1 MVNKHGCTGPC
12 DQGRQ
17 DCPHPQACEVGDD
30 EPKFYGRDWAMDGL
44 KAAVMVAVVVGAV
57 SLLFGTVYERF
68 GA

>member
-1 MVNKHGCTGPC
+1 
-12 DQGRQ
+12 
-17 DCPHPQACEVGDD
+17 
-30 EPKFYGRDWAMDGL
+30 MDGL